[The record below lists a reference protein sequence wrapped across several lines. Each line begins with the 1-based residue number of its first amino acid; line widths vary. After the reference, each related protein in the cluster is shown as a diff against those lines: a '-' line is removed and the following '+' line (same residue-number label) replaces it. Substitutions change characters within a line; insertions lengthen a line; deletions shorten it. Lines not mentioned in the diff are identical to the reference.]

1 MEFPTLLIKQ
11 HVIKGILKIVMSI
24 GGVLWL
30 IFFIRKY
37 FFIKYCRSIKKYV
50 IKISI
55 VMEVV
60 LIYTRIVNSNTIL
73 YCIQVCHCQVEKIA
87 ITHFYTLLLRLLV
100 NGLTQH
106 EINFIRISNPFLR
119 VYRLK
124 VPMNHRRINL
134 FYE

>member
-73 YCIQVCHCQVEKIA
+73 YYIQVCHCQVEKIA

-100 NGLTQH
+100 NGLTQ
-106 EINFIRISNPFLR
+106 
-119 VYRLK
+119 
-124 VPMNHRRINL
+124 
-134 FYE
+134 

>member
-60 LIYTRIVNSNTIL
+60 LIYTSVS
-73 YCIQVCHCQVEKIA
+73 E
-87 ITHFYTLLLRLLV
+87 
-100 NGLTQH
+100 
-106 EINFIRISNPFLR
+106 
-119 VYRLK
+119 
-124 VPMNHRRINL
+124 RINSVR
-134 FYE
+134 

>member
-37 FFIKYCRSIKKYV
+37 FFIKYFLIKKYV

-100 NGLTQH
+100 NGLTQ
-106 EINFIRISNPFLR
+106 
-119 VYRLK
+119 
-124 VPMNHRRINL
+124 
-134 FYE
+134 

>member
-60 LIYTRIVNSNTIL
+60 LIYTRIVNTIL

-100 NGLTQH
+100 NGLTQ
-106 EINFIRISNPFLR
+106 
-119 VYRLK
+119 
-124 VPMNHRRINL
+124 
-134 FYE
+134 

>member
-73 YCIQVCHCQVEKIA
+73 YCIVLYCIQVCHCQVEKIA

-100 NGLTQH
+100 NGLTQ
-106 EINFIRISNPFLR
+106 
-119 VYRLK
+119 
-124 VPMNHRRINL
+124 
-134 FYE
+134 

>member
-73 YCIQVCHCQVEKIA
+73 YCIQVCNCQVEKIA

-100 NGLTQH
+100 NGLTQ
-106 EINFIRISNPFLR
+106 
-119 VYRLK
+119 
-124 VPMNHRRINL
+124 
-134 FYE
+134 

>member
-73 YCIQVCHCQVEKIA
+73 YYIV
-87 ITHFYTLLLRLLV
+87 
-100 NGLTQH
+100 
-106 EINFIRISNPFLR
+106 
-119 VYRLK
+119 
-124 VPMNHRRINL
+124 
-134 FYE
+134 

>member
-73 YCIQVCHCQVEKIA
+73 YYIVL
-87 ITHFYTLLLRLLV
+87 YTSVSLP
-100 NGLTQH
+100 G
-106 EINFIRISNPFLR
+106 
-119 VYRLK
+119 
-124 VPMNHRRINL
+124 
-134 FYE
+134 

>member
-37 FFIKYCRSIKKYV
+37 FFIKYCRSIKKYCRSIKKYV

-100 NGLTQH
+100 NGLTQ
-106 EINFIRISNPFLR
+106 
-119 VYRLK
+119 
-124 VPMNHRRINL
+124 
-134 FYE
+134 

>member
-1 MEFPTLLIKQ
+1 MSCQ
-11 HVIKGILKIVMSI
+11 KGCGISDFIDKTACNKRHFKDSNEYWWSFMAY
-24 GGVLWL
+24 
-30 IFFIRKY
+30 FFIRKY

-100 NGLTQH
+100 NGLTQ
-106 EINFIRISNPFLR
+106 
-119 VYRLK
+119 
-124 VPMNHRRINL
+124 
-134 FYE
+134 

>member
-73 YCIQVCHCQVEKIA
+73 YCIQVC
-87 ITHFYTLLLRLLV
+87 
-100 NGLTQH
+100 
-106 EINFIRISNPFLR
+106 
-119 VYRLK
+119 
-124 VPMNHRRINL
+124 
-134 FYE
+134 

>member
-60 LIYTRIVNSNTIL
+60 LIYTRIGNSNTIL
-73 YCIQVCHCQVEKIA
+73 Y
-87 ITHFYTLLLRLLV
+87 YTILYTSVSLP
-100 NGLTQH
+100 G
-106 EINFIRISNPFLR
+106 
-119 VYRLK
+119 
-124 VPMNHRRINL
+124 
-134 FYE
+134 

>member
-30 IFFIRKY
+30 IFLLENIFYQILSFY
-37 FFIKYCRSIKKYV
+37 KKYV

-73 YCIQVCHCQVEKIA
+73 Y
-87 ITHFYTLLLRLLV
+87 YTILYTSVSLP
-100 NGLTQH
+100 G
-106 EINFIRISNPFLR
+106 
-119 VYRLK
+119 
-124 VPMNHRRINL
+124 
-134 FYE
+134 

>member
-73 YCIQVCHCQVEKIA
+73 YCIVL
-87 ITHFYTLLLRLLV
+87 YTSVSLP
-100 NGLTQH
+100 G
-106 EINFIRISNPFLR
+106 
-119 VYRLK
+119 
-124 VPMNHRRINL
+124 
-134 FYE
+134 

>member
-1 MEFPTLLIKQ
+1 MIWDYNTKETNCLVKKVVEFPTLLIKQ

-73 YCIQVCHCQVEKIA
+73 YYIVYKCVIA
-87 ITHFYTLLLRLLV
+87 RLR
-100 NGLTQH
+100 
-106 EINFIRISNPFLR
+106 R
-119 VYRLK
+119 
-124 VPMNHRRINL
+124 
-134 FYE
+134 

>member
-87 ITHFYTLLLRLLV
+87 ITHFYMLLLRLLV
-100 NGLTQH
+100 NGLTQ
-106 EINFIRISNPFLR
+106 
-119 VYRLK
+119 
-124 VPMNHRRINL
+124 
-134 FYE
+134 

>member
-24 GGVLWL
+24 SGVLWL

-73 YCIQVCHCQVEKIA
+73 YYTILYCIQVCHCQVEKIA

-100 NGLTQH
+100 NGLTQ
-106 EINFIRISNPFLR
+106 
-119 VYRLK
+119 
-124 VPMNHRRINL
+124 
-134 FYE
+134 

>member
-60 LIYTRIVNSNTIL
+60 LIYTRIVNNTIL

-100 NGLTQH
+100 NGLTQ
-106 EINFIRISNPFLR
+106 
-119 VYRLK
+119 
-124 VPMNHRRINL
+124 
-134 FYE
+134 